1 MLHTT
6 TEKLRIISCHLGN
19 GASIAAVKYGKSID
33 TSMGFTPLD
42 GLVMGTRCGEIDPA
56 IIPYLME
63 KESMKIEDIDKCMNK
78 ESGVLGISGKS
89 SDFRDL
95 EAAANEGDERCRLA
109 IDMFAYRV
117 RKYIGAYVSAMG
129 GVDVIIFTAGL
140 GENSG
145 TIRREICEGL
155 EYLGTSVDPERN
167 LCHGVA
173 QEISRDG
180 SKVKILVIPTNE
192 ELMIAREAEG
202 LCRKSCVEAAV

>member
-1 MLHTT
+1 MDELFN
-6 TEKLRIISCHLGN
+6 KRSGLLGL
-19 GASIAAVKYGKSID
+19 S
-33 TSMGFTPLD
+33 
-42 GLVMGTRCGEIDPA
+42 
-56 IIPYLME
+56 
-63 KESMKIEDIDKCMNK
+63 
-78 ESGVLGISGKS
+78 GIS
-89 SDFRDL
+89 SDMREVEKAA
-95 EAAANEGDERCRLA
+95 EAGDPRALVALKAFC
-109 IDMFAYRV
+109 YRV